1 MEEDEVR
8 RPTHDLFCRQCIADS
23 PNTHVSWFLMASFAY
38 YFLNESLIS
47 DALYD
52 EIYQWLE
59 KNIEQI
65 DHDHK
70 HLIEKDMFSIGS
82 AYYLRDYPTIVQVS
96 AHRLLDNLR
105 ITAAPQP
112 RDLWK
117 RKTCPTQ

>member
-1 MEEDEVR
+1 
-8 RPTHDLFCRQCIADS
+8 
-23 PNTHVSWFLMASFAY
+23 MASFAY
-38 YFLNESLIS
+38 YFLNESLIT

-65 DHDHK
+65 DHVHK

-82 AYYLRDYPTIVQVS
+82 AYYLREYPKIIQVS
-96 AHRLLDNLR
+96 THNLLDNLR
-105 ITAAPQP
+105 LTAAPQP